1 MPKPYFQLQ
10 QSGQS
15 ADIYL
20 FGDIVDDA
28 YWGSETS
35 PYSLVNQLNSL
46 APDVTE
52 IALHIDCYGGSVSA
66 GWGIYNV
73 LRQKQGVT
81 VRTYADGF
89 VASAAIYP
97 FLAGKERFANS
108 VSAFYFHPVL
118 SVAYGYAD
126 DLRAEADAI
135 DKLTEIG
142 MQALVDVAGLSQ
154 DAARELVDS
163 KAWYSPQQMLD
174 MGIATAVTGRST
186 GDGAQ
191 QSVRDGIIRQLL
203 AKSAAPAVPPAKSA
217 QPSIIM
223 QLLAKHV
230 EKA

>member
-10 QSGQS
+10 TAGQA
-15 ADIYL
+15 ADIYI
-20 FGDIVDDA
+20 FGEIVDGA
-28 YWGSETS
+28 PWNNETS
-35 PYSLVNQLNSL
+35 PYSLVQAINGLG
-46 APDVTE
+46 PDVTE
-52 IALHIDCYGGSVSA
+52 VNLHIDCYGGSVA
-66 GWGIYNV
+66 GGWGIYNA
-73 LRQKQGVT
+73 LRQRPGVT

-118 SVAYGYAD
+118 SGAYGYAD
-126 DLRAEADAI
+126 ELRAEADAA

-142 MQALVDVAGLSQ
+142 RQALVDVAGLSQ
-154 DAARELVDS
+154 DAAQALLDS
-163 KAWYSPQQMLD
+163 KTWYSPQQMLD
-174 MGIATAVTGRST
+174 MGIATAITGKS
-186 GDGAQ
+186 DAAGAQ
-191 QSVRDGIIRQLL
+191 QSARAAVIRQLL
-203 AKSAAPAVPPAKSA
+203 AGPAAPDVPPAKSA

>member
-35 PYSLVNQLNSL
+35 PYSLVSQLNSL

-66 GWGIYNV
+66 GWGIYNA
-73 LRQKQGVT
+73 LRQRPGVT

-118 SVAYGYAD
+118 TGAYGYAD
-126 DLRAEADAI
+126 ELRAEADAA

-142 MQALVDVAGLSQ
+142 RQALVDVAGLSQ
-154 DAARELVDS
+154 DAAQSLLDS
-163 KAWYSPQQMLD
+163 KTWYSPQQMLD
-174 MGIATAVTGRST
+174 MGIATDITGKS
-186 GDGAQ
+186 GAAGAQ
-191 QSVRDGIIRQLL
+191 QSARAAVIRQLL
-203 AKSAAPAVPPAKSA
+203 AKPAAPDTPPVKPE
-217 QPSIIM
+217 QPSLM

>member
-10 QSGQS
+10 QSGQN

-66 GWGIYNV
+66 GWGIYNT

-108 VSAFYFHPVL
+108 VSAFYFHPVI
-118 SVAYGYAD
+118 SGAYGYAD
-126 DLRAEADAI
+126 ELRAEADAA

-142 MQALVDVAGLSQ
+142 RQALVDVAGLSQ
-154 DAARELVDS
+154 DAAQALLDS
-163 KAWYSPQQMLD
+163 KTWYSPQQMLD
-174 MGIATAVTGRST
+174 MGIATAITGKS
-186 GDGAQ
+186 DAAGAQ
-191 QSVRDGIIRQLL
+191 QSARTAVIRQLL
-203 AKSAAPAVPPAKSA
+203 AKSAAPAVPPVKPE
-217 QPSIIM
+217 QPSLM

>member
-35 PYSLVNQLNSL
+35 PYSLVQAINGLG
-46 APDVTE
+46 PDVTE
-52 IALHIDCYGGSVSA
+52 VNLHIDCYGGSVA
-66 GWGIYNV
+66 GGWGIYNA
-73 LRQKQGVT
+73 LRQRPGVT

-118 SVAYGYAD
+118 TGAYGYAD
-126 DLRAEADAI
+126 ELRAEADAA

-142 MQALVDVAGLSQ
+142 RQALVDVAGLSQ
-154 DAARELVDS
+154 DVAQELLDS
-163 KAWYSPQQMLD
+163 KTWYSPQQMLD
-174 MGIATAVTGRST
+174 MGIATAITGKS
-186 GDGAQ
+186 DAAGAQ
-191 QSVRDGIIRQLL
+191 QSARTAVIRQLL
-203 AKSAAPAVPPAKSA
+203 AKSAAPAVPPVKPE
-217 QPSIIM
+217 QPSLM

>member
-1 MPKPYFQLQ
+1 MPKPYYQLQ
-10 QSGQS
+10 TAGQA
-15 ADIYL
+15 ADIYI
-20 FGDIVDDA
+20 FGDIVDGA
-28 YWGSETS
+28 PWNNETS
-35 PYSLVNQLNSL
+35 PYSLVQAINGLG
-46 APDVTE
+46 PDVTE
-52 IALHIDCYGGSVSA
+52 VNLHIDCYGGSVA
-66 GWGIYNV
+66 GGWGIYNA
-73 LRQKQGVT
+73 LRQRPGVT

-118 SVAYGYAD
+118 SGAYGYAD
-126 DLRAEADAI
+126 ELRAEADAA

-142 MQALVDVAGLSQ
+142 RQALVDVAGLSQ
-154 DAARELVDS
+154 DAAQALLDS
-163 KAWYSPQQMLD
+163 KTWYSPQQMLD

-203 AKSAAPAVPPAKSA
+203 AKPAAPGTPPAGPEK
-217 QPSIIM
+217 QPCIL
-223 QLLAKHV
+223 QLFEKLV

>member
-66 GWGIYNV
+66 GWGIYNA
-73 LRQKQGVT
+73 LRQRPGVT

-118 SVAYGYAD
+118 SGAYGYAD
-126 DLRAEADAI
+126 ELRAEADAA

-142 MQALVDVAGLSQ
+142 MQALVDVTGMSQ
-154 DAARELVDS
+154 EDAKNLIES

-174 MGIATAVTGRST
+174 MGIATAITGKS
-186 GDGAQ
+186 DAAGAQ
-191 QSVRDGIIRQLL
+191 QSARTAVIRQLL
-203 AKSAAPAVPPAKSA
+203 AKSAAPAVPPVKPE
-217 QPSIIM
+217 QPSLM

>member
-35 PYSLVNQLNSL
+35 PYSLVQAINGLG
-46 APDVTE
+46 PDVTE
-52 IALHIDCYGGSVSA
+52 VNLHIDCYGGSVA
-66 GWGIYNV
+66 GGWGIYNA
-73 LRQKQGVT
+73 LRQRPGVT

-118 SVAYGYAD
+118 SGAYGYAD
-126 DLRAEADAI
+126 ELRAEADAA

-142 MQALVDVAGLSQ
+142 RQALVDVAGLSQ
-154 DAARELVDS
+154 DAAQALLDS
-163 KAWYSPQQMLD
+163 KTWYSPQQMLD
-174 MGIATAVTGRST
+174 MGIATAITGKS
-186 GDGAQ
+186 DAAGAQ
-191 QSVRDGIIRQLL
+191 QSARTAVIRQLL
-203 AKSAAPAVPPAKSA
+203 AKSAAPAVPPVKPE
-217 QPSIIM
+217 QPSLM

>member
-1 MPKPYFQLQ
+1 MPKPYYQLQ
-10 QSGQS
+10 TAGQA
-15 ADIYL
+15 ADIYI

-35 PYSLVNQLNSL
+35 PYSLVQAINSIG
-46 APDVTE
+46 PDVTE
-52 IALHIDCYGGSVSA
+52 VNLHIDCYGGSVSA

-118 SVAYGYAD
+118 SGAYGYAD
-126 DLRAEADAI
+126 ELRAEADAA

-142 MQALVDVAGLSQ
+142 RQALVDVAGLSQ
-154 DAARELVDS
+154 DAAQALLDS
-163 KAWYSPQQMLD
+163 KTWYSPQQMLD
-174 MGIATAVTGRST
+174 MGIATAITGKS
-186 GDGAQ
+186 DAAGAQ
-191 QSVRDGIIRQLL
+191 QSARTAVIRQLL
-203 AKSAAPAVPPAKSA
+203 AKSAAPAVPPVKPE
-217 QPSIIM
+217 QPSLM

>member
-52 IALHIDCYGGSVSA
+52 IALHIDCYGGSVSV
-66 GWGIYNV
+66 GWGIYNT

-118 SVAYGYAD
+118 SGAYGYAD

-142 MQALVDVAGLSQ
+142 RQALVDVAGLSQ
-154 DAARELVDS
+154 DAAQALLDS
-163 KAWYSPQQMLD
+163 KTWYSPQQMLD
-174 MGIATAVTGRST
+174 MGIATAITGKS
-186 GDGAQ
+186 GAAGAQ
-191 QSVRDGIIRQLL
+191 QSARAAVIRQLL
-203 AKSAAPAVPPAKSA
+203 AKPAVPDTPPAQPA

>member
-1 MPKPYFQLQ
+1 MPKPYYQLQ
-10 QSGQS
+10 TAGQA

-52 IALHIDCYGGSVSA
+52 INLHIDCYGGSVSA

-118 SVAYGYAD
+118 SGAYGYAD
-126 DLRAEADAI
+126 ELRAEADAA

-142 MQALVDVAGLSQ
+142 RQALVDVAGLSQ
-154 DAARELVDS
+154 DAAQALLDS
-163 KAWYSPQQMLD
+163 KTWYSPQQMLD
-174 MGIATAVTGRST
+174 MGIATAITGKS
-186 GDGAQ
+186 DAAGAQ
-191 QSVRDGIIRQLL
+191 QSARAAVIRQLL
-203 AKSAAPAVPPAKSA
+203 AKSAAPAVPPVKPE
-217 QPSIIM
+217 QPSLM

>member
-10 QSGQS
+10 TAGQA
-15 ADIYL
+15 ADIYI

-28 YWGSETS
+28 RYADETS
-35 PYSLVNQLNSL
+35 PYSLVRAINGLG
-46 APDVTE
+46 PDVTE
-52 IALHIDCYGGSVSA
+52 INLHIDCYGGSVSA
-66 GWGIYNV
+66 GWGIYNA
-73 LRQKQGVT
+73 LRQRPGVT

-118 SVAYGYAD
+118 SGAYGYAD

-142 MQALVDVAGLSQ
+142 RQALVDVAGLSQ
-154 DAARELVDS
+154 DAAQELLDS
-163 KAWYSPQQMLD
+163 KTWYSPQQMLD

-191 QSVRDGIIRQLL
+191 QSVRAGLIRQLL
-203 AKSAAPAVPPAKSA
+203 VKPAAPEVPPAKPE
-217 QPSIIM
+217 QPSLMRLFGKIM
-223 QLLAKHV
+223 

>member
-35 PYSLVNQLNSL
+35 PYSLVQAINGLG
-46 APDVTE
+46 PDVTE
-52 IALHIDCYGGSVSA
+52 VNLHIDCYGGSVA
-66 GWGIYNV
+66 GGWGIYNA
-73 LRQKQGVT
+73 LRQRPGVT

-118 SVAYGYAD
+118 SGAYGYAD
-126 DLRAEADAI
+126 ELRAEADAA

-142 MQALVDVAGLSQ
+142 RQALVDVAGLSQ
-154 DAARELVDS
+154 DAAQDLLDS
-163 KAWYSPQQMLD
+163 KTWYSPQQMLD
-174 MGIATAVTGRST
+174 MGIATAITGKS
-186 GDGAQ
+186 DAAGAQ
-191 QSVRDGIIRQLL
+191 QSARTAVIRQLL
-203 AKSAAPAVPPAKSA
+203 AKSAAPAVPPVKPE

>member
-66 GWGIYNV
+66 GWGIYNT

-118 SVAYGYAD
+118 SGAYGYAD

-142 MQALVDVAGLSQ
+142 RQALVDVAGLSQ
-154 DAARELVDS
+154 DAAQSLLDS
-163 KAWYSPQQMLD
+163 KTWYSPQQMLD
-174 MGIATAVTGRST
+174 MGIATAITGKS
-186 GDGAQ
+186 GAAGAQ
-191 QSVRDGIIRQLL
+191 QSARAAVIRQLL
-203 AKSAAPAVPPAKSA
+203 AKPAVPDTPPAQPA

>member
-118 SVAYGYAD
+118 SSAYGYAD
-126 DLRAEADAI
+126 DLRAEADAA

-142 MQALVDVAGLSQ
+142 RQALVDVAGLSQ
-154 DAARELVDS
+154 DAAQALLDS
-163 KAWYSPQQMLD
+163 KTWYSPQQMLD
-174 MGIATAVTGRST
+174 MGIATAITGKS
-186 GDGAQ
+186 DAAGAQ
-191 QSVRDGIIRQLL
+191 QSARAAVIRQLL
-203 AKSAAPAVPPAKSA
+203 TKPAAPDTPPAQPA

>member
-35 PYSLVNQLNSL
+35 PYSLVQAINGLG
-46 APDVTE
+46 PDVTE
-52 IALHIDCYGGSVSA
+52 VNLHIDCYGGSVA
-66 GWGIYNV
+66 GGWGIYNA
-73 LRQKQGVT
+73 LRQRPGVT

-118 SVAYGYAD
+118 SGAYGYAD

-142 MQALVDVAGLSQ
+142 RQALVDVAGLSQ
-154 DAARELVDS
+154 DAAQELLDS
-163 KAWYSPQQMLD
+163 KTWYSPQQMLD
-174 MGIATAVTGRST
+174 MGIATAITGKS
-186 GDGAQ
+186 GAAGAQ
-191 QSVRDGIIRQLL
+191 QSARTAVIRQLL
-203 AKSAAPAVPPAKSA
+203 AKSAAPAVPPVKPE
-217 QPSIIM
+217 QPSLM

>member
-10 QSGQS
+10 TAGQT
-15 ADIYL
+15 ADIYI

-28 YWGSETS
+28 PWNNETS
-35 PYSLVNQLNSL
+35 PYSLVQAINGLG
-46 APDVTE
+46 PDVTE
-52 IALHIDCYGGSVSA
+52 VNLHIDCYGGSVA
-66 GWGIYNV
+66 GGWGIYNT

-118 SVAYGYAD
+118 TGAYGYAD
-126 DLRAEADAI
+126 ELRAEADAA

-142 MQALVDVAGLSQ
+142 RQALGDVAGLSQ
-154 DAARELVDS
+154 EAAQALLDS
-163 KAWYSPQQMLD
+163 KTWYSPQQMLD
-174 MGIATAVTGRST
+174 MGIATAITGKS
-186 GDGAQ
+186 DAAGAQ
-191 QSVRDGIIRQLL
+191 QSVRAAVIRQLL
-203 AKSAAPAVPPAKSA
+203 AKPAAPAVPPAKPE
-217 QPSIIM
+217 QPSLM

>member
-52 IALHIDCYGGSVSA
+52 IALHIDCYGGSVA
-66 GWGIYNV
+66 GGWGIYNT

-118 SVAYGYAD
+118 TGAYGYAD
-126 DLRAEADAI
+126 ELRAEADAA

-142 MQALVDVAGLSQ
+142 RQALVDVAGLSQ
-154 DAARELVDS
+154 DAAQELLDS
-163 KAWYSPQQMLD
+163 KTWYSPQQMLD
-174 MGIATAVTGRST
+174 MGIATDITGRS
-186 GDGAQ
+186 DAAGAQ
-191 QSVRDGIIRQLL
+191 QSAQAAVIRQLL
-203 AKSAAPAVPPAKSA
+203 AMPAAPAVPLVKPV
-217 QPSIIM
+217 QPSLM

>member
-1 MPKPYFQLQ
+1 MPKPYYQLQ
-10 QSGQS
+10 TAGQA
-15 ADIYL
+15 ADIYI

-35 PYSLVNQLNSL
+35 PYSLVQAINSIG
-46 APDVTE
+46 PDVTE
-52 IALHIDCYGGSVSA
+52 VNLHIDCYGGSVSA

-118 SVAYGYAD
+118 SGAYGYAD
-126 DLRAEADAI
+126 ELRAEADAA

-142 MQALVDVAGLSQ
+142 RQALVDVAGLSQ
-154 DAARELVDS
+154 DAAQALLDS
-163 KAWYSPQQMLD
+163 KTWYSPQQMLD
-174 MGIATAVTGRST
+174 MGIATAITGKS
-186 GDGAQ
+186 DAAGAQ
-191 QSVRDGIIRQLL
+191 QSARAAVIRQLL
-203 AKSAAPAVPPAKSA
+203 AEPAAPNTPPAQPE
-217 QPSIIM
+217 QPSLM

>member
-118 SVAYGYAD
+118 SGAYGYAY

-142 MQALVDVAGLSQ
+142 MQALVDVTGMSQ
-154 DAARELVDS
+154 EDAKNLIES

-174 MGIATAVTGRST
+174 MGIATAVTGKS
-186 GDGAQ
+186 DAAGAQ
-191 QSVRDGIIRQLL
+191 QSARTAVIRQLL
-203 AKSAAPAVPPAKSA
+203 AKSAAPAAPPVKPE
-217 QPSIIM
+217 QPSLM

>member
-15 ADIYL
+15 ADIYI
-20 FGDIVDDA
+20 FGDIVDDVWHA
-28 YWGSETS
+28 DETS
-35 PYSLVNQLNSL
+35 PYSLVQAINGLG
-46 APDVTE
+46 PDVTE
-52 IALHIDCYGGSVSA
+52 INLHIDCYGGSVA
-66 GWGIYNV
+66 GGWGIYNT

-118 SVAYGYAD
+118 SSAYGYAD
-126 DLRAEADAI
+126 DLRAEADAA

-142 MQALVDVAGLSQ
+142 RQALVDVAGLSQ
-154 DAARELVDS
+154 DAAQSLLDS
-163 KAWYSPQQMLD
+163 KTWYSPQQMLD
-174 MGIATAVTGRST
+174 MGIATAITGRST

-191 QSVRDGIIRQLL
+191 QSVRAGLIRQLL
-203 AKSAAPAVPPAKSA
+203 AKPTAPEVAPAKPE
-217 QPSIIM
+217 QPSLM

>member
-1 MPKPYFQLQ
+1 MPKPYYQLQ
-10 QSGQS
+10 TAGQA
-15 ADIYL
+15 ADIYI
-20 FGDIVDDA
+20 FGDIVDEAWYAD
-28 YWGSETS
+28 ETS
-35 PYSLVNQLNSL
+35 PYSLVQAINGLGS
-46 APDVTE
+46 DVTE
-52 IALHIDCYGGSVSA
+52 INLHIDCYGGSVA
-66 GWGIYNV
+66 GGWGIYNT

-118 SVAYGYAD
+118 SCAYGYAD

-142 MQALVDVAGLSQ
+142 RQALVDVAGLSQ

-163 KAWYSPQQMLD
+163 KTWYSPQQMLD
-174 MGIATAVTGRST
+174 MGIATAITGHSSD
-186 GDGAQ
+186 DGAQ
-191 QSVRDGIIRQLL
+191 QSVRAGLIRQLL
-203 AKSAAPAVPPAKSA
+203 VKPAAPEVPPAKPE
-217 QPSIIM
+217 QPSLM
-223 QLLAKHV
+223 QLFGKIM

>member
-1 MPKPYFQLQ
+1 MPKPYYQLQ
-10 QSGQS
+10 TAGQA

-52 IALHIDCYGGSVSA
+52 INLHIDCYGGSVSA

-118 SVAYGYAD
+118 SGAYGYAD
-126 DLRAEADAI
+126 ELRAEADAA

-142 MQALVDVAGLSQ
+142 RQALVDVAGLSQ
-154 DAARELVDS
+154 DAAQALLDS
-163 KAWYSPQQMLD
+163 KTWYSPQQMLD
-174 MGIATAVTGRST
+174 MGIATAITGKS
-186 GDGAQ
+186 DAAGAQ
-191 QSVRDGIIRQLL
+191 QSARAAVIRQLL
-203 AKSAAPAVPPAKSA
+203 AKSAAPAVPPVKPA
-217 QPSIIM
+217 QPSIM

>member
-1 MPKPYFQLQ
+1 MPKPYYQLQ
-10 QSGQS
+10 TAGQA
-15 ADIYL
+15 ADIYI
-20 FGDIVDDA
+20 FGEIVDDA
-28 YWGSETS
+28 HWNNETS
-35 PYSLVNQLNSL
+35 PYSLVQAINGLG
-46 APDVTE
+46 PDVTE
-52 IALHIDCYGGSVSA
+52 VNLHIDCYGGSVA
-66 GWGIYNV
+66 GGWGIYNA
-73 LRQKQGVT
+73 LRQRPGVT

-118 SVAYGYAD
+118 SGAYGYAD

-163 KAWYSPQQMLD
+163 KTWYSPQQMLD

-191 QSVRDGIIRQLL
+191 QSVRAGLIRQLL
-203 AKSAAPAVPPAKSA
+203 TKPAAPDTPPAQPA

>member
-66 GWGIYNV
+66 GWGIYNT

-118 SVAYGYAD
+118 SGAYGYAD

-142 MQALVDVAGLSQ
+142 RQALVDVAGLSQ

-163 KAWYSPQQMLD
+163 KTWYSPQQMLD
-174 MGIATAVTGRST
+174 MGIATAVAGRST

-203 AKSAAPAVPPAKSA
+203 AKPAVPGTPPAGPEK
-217 QPSIIM
+217 QPSLM
-223 QLLAKHV
+223 QLFGKIM

>member
-1 MPKPYFQLQ
+1 MPKPYYQLQ
-10 QSGQS
+10 TAGQA
-15 ADIYL
+15 ADIYI
-20 FGDIVDDA
+20 FGVIVDDA
-28 YWGSETS
+28 CHADKPS
-35 PYSLVNQLNSL
+35 PYSLVQAINGLG
-46 APDVTE
+46 PDVTE
-52 IALHIDCYGGSVSA
+52 VNLHIDCYGGSVA
-66 GWGIYNV
+66 GGWGIYNV

-118 SVAYGYAD
+118 SGAYGYAD

-142 MQALVDVAGLSQ
+142 RQALVDVAGLSQ

-163 KAWYSPQQMLD
+163 KTWYSPQQMLD
-174 MGIATAVTGRST
+174 MGIATAVAGRST

-203 AKSAAPAVPPAKSA
+203 AKPAAPEVPPAKPE
-217 QPSIIM
+217 QPCIL
-223 QLLAKHV
+223 QLFEKLV
-230 EKA
+230 EKV

>member
-1 MPKPYFQLQ
+1 MPKPYYQLQ
-10 QSGQS
+10 TAGQA
-15 ADIYL
+15 ADIYI

-28 YWGSETS
+28 WYADETS
-35 PYSLVNQLNSL
+35 PYSLVQAINGLG
-46 APDVTE
+46 PDVTE
-52 IALHIDCYGGSVSA
+52 INLHIDCYGGSVA
-66 GWGIYNV
+66 GGWGIYNA
-73 LRQKQGVT
+73 LRQRPGVT

-118 SVAYGYAD
+118 SRAYGYAD
-126 DLRAEADAI
+126 ELRAEADAA

-142 MQALVDVAGLSQ
+142 RQALVDVAGLSQ
-154 DAARELVDS
+154 DAAQALLDS
-163 KAWYSPQQMLD
+163 KTWYSPQQMLD

-191 QSVRDGIIRQLL
+191 QSVRDGIIRHLL
-203 AKSAAPAVPPAKSA
+203 AKPAVPDTPPAGPEK
-217 QPSIIM
+217 QPCIL
-223 QLLAKHV
+223 QLFEKLV

>member
-28 YWGSETS
+28 YWDSETS

-66 GWGIYNV
+66 GWGIYNT

-118 SVAYGYAD
+118 SGAYGYAD

-142 MQALVDVAGLSQ
+142 RQALVDVAGLSQ

-163 KAWYSPQQMLD
+163 KTWYSPQQMLD
-174 MGIATAVTGRST
+174 MGIATAITGRSSD
-186 GDGAQ
+186 DGAQ
-191 QSVRDGIIRQLL
+191 QSVRAAVIRQLL
-203 AKSAAPAVPPAKSA
+203 AEPAVPDTPPAQPA

>member
-28 YWGSETS
+28 WYADETS
-35 PYSLVNQLNSL
+35 PYSLVQAINGLG
-46 APDVTE
+46 PDVTE
-52 IALHIDCYGGSVSA
+52 INLHIDCYGGSVA
-66 GWGIYNV
+66 GGWGIYNA
-73 LRQKQGVT
+73 LRQRPGVT

-118 SVAYGYAD
+118 SGAYGYAD

-142 MQALVDVAGLSQ
+142 RQALVDVAGLSQ

-163 KAWYSPQQMLD
+163 KTWYSPQQMLD

-191 QSVRDGIIRQLL
+191 QSVRAGLIRQLL
-203 AKSAAPAVPPAKSA
+203 AKPTAPEVAPAKPE
-217 QPSIIM
+217 QPSLM
-223 QLLAKHV
+223 QLFGKIM

>member
-1 MPKPYFQLQ
+1 MPKPYYQLQ
-10 QSGQS
+10 TAGQA
-15 ADIYL
+15 ADIYI

-35 PYSLVNQLNSL
+35 PYSLVQAINSIG
-46 APDVTE
+46 PDVTE
-52 IALHIDCYGGSVSA
+52 VNLHIDCYGGSVSA

-118 SVAYGYAD
+118 SGAYGYAD

-142 MQALVDVAGLSQ
+142 RQALVDVAGLSQ

-163 KAWYSPQQMLD
+163 KTWYSPQQMLD

-203 AKSAAPAVPPAKSA
+203 AKSAAPAVPPVKPE
-217 QPSIIM
+217 QPSLM

>member
-20 FGDIVDDA
+20 FGDIVDDV
-28 YWGSETS
+28 YWDSDTS
-35 PYSLVNQLNSL
+35 PYSLVNQLNNL
-46 APDVTE
+46 GPDVTE

-66 GWGIYNV
+66 GWGIYNT

-118 SVAYGYAD
+118 SGAYGYAD

-142 MQALVDVAGLSQ
+142 RQALVDVAGLSQ

-163 KAWYSPQQMLD
+163 KTWYSPQQMLD

-191 QSVRDGIIRQLL
+191 QSIRAGLIRQLL
-203 AKSAAPAVPPAKSA
+203 VKPAAPEVPPAKPE
-217 QPSIIM
+217 QPSLM
-223 QLLAKHV
+223 QLFEKLV

>member
-1 MPKPYFQLQ
+1 MPKPYYQLQ
-10 QSGQS
+10 TAGQA
-15 ADIYL
+15 ADIYI

-66 GWGIYNV
+66 GWGIYNA
-73 LRQKQGVT
+73 LRQRPGVT

-118 SVAYGYAD
+118 SGAYGYAD
-126 DLRAEADAI
+126 ELRAEADAA

-142 MQALVDVAGLSQ
+142 RQALVDVAGLSQ
-154 DAARELVDS
+154 DAAQALLDS
-163 KAWYSPQQMLD
+163 KTWYSPQQMLD
-174 MGIATAVTGRST
+174 MGIATAITGKS
-186 GDGAQ
+186 DAAGAQ
-191 QSVRDGIIRQLL
+191 QSARTAVIRQLL
-203 AKSAAPAVPPAKSA
+203 AKSAAPAVPPVKPE
-217 QPSIIM
+217 QPSLM